1 MVSKPAEPR
10 IVDLLLSAG
19 VQLVTWDL
27 PAELAEAK
35 SGPPITYDDLL
46 SFHFDMEQDGW
57 LEGMVNSI
65 HGR

>member
-10 IVDLLLSAG
+10 IIDLLLSAG
-19 VQLVTWDL
+19 VHLVTWDL
-27 PAELAEAK
+27 PAELAEPK

-46 SFHFDMEQDGW
+46 GFHFDMEQDGW
-57 LEGMVNSI
+57 LEGMVNSL